1 MALSEI
7 ELRVLG
13 ALMEK
18 ERTTPDGYPLSAQ
31 ALLSACNQRTSR
43 DPVTDYHLQ
52 DVLQTVQRLQDKG
65 LLAVVQTTGE
75 RVPKHR
81 HRAAEALGVN
91 PSEAAVMAV
100 LILRGP
106 QTAGELRT
114 RTERYQH
121 FADPTA
127 IEAVLR
133 RLEERQVPL
142 VRNIGRAPGQSQDRW
157 EHRLGVDEERL
168 KPRVRAREYAPHS
181 DEAARGEEDRGGSV
195 HLDAAVEQAA
205 TADQAHSGESNAAL
219 SARIG
224 KLEARVEN
232 LQGRLAALESAL
244 GIIGHRA
251 DR

>member
-18 ERTTPDGYPLSAQ
+18 ERTTPEGYPLSAQ
-31 ALLSACNQRTSR
+31 ALQSACNQRTSR
-43 DPVTDYHLQ
+43 EPVTDYHLQ

-65 LLAVVQTTGE
+65 LVAVVQTTGE

-81 HRAAEALGVN
+81 HRAPEALNVN
-91 PSEAAVMAV
+91 SSEAAVMAV

-121 FADPTA
+121 FADPA
-127 IEAVLR
+127 AVESVLR

-142 VRNIGRAPGQSQDRW
+142 VRNLGRGPGQSQDRW
-157 EHRLGVDEERL
+157 EHTLGFDEERL
-168 KPRVRAREYAPHS
+168 KPRVRAREDSVQPEP
-181 DEAARGEEDRGGSV
+181 EARSAVGERPAEARP
-195 HLDAAVEQAA
+195 AAVVAKA
-205 TADQAHSGESNAAL
+205 GEPNAAL
-219 SARIG
+219 AAR
-224 KLEARVEN
+224 LEALEAMVED
-232 LQGRLAALESAL
+232 LQRRLSDLESNL
-244 GIIGHRA
+244 GIT
-251 DR
+251 D